1 MRYYAKISIN
11 NKIEEARERLI
22 NRGAGEE
29 EIVFDMEK
37 APKRDD
43 SLYTNFK
50 NSLLR
55 EREAL
60 TIDTISSLGKNYREI
75 AKELQWFN
83 SNSIPLYIADLDFT
97 YKAEVIPYV
106 ALEQLLSNL
115 AEVETKN
122 VKGAQKTGIA
132 KAKAANKS
140 YGRPRIAY
148 PDNWER
154 DFLLWKNGNIT
165 ATEFMA
171 RSGLKKGTFYNLIKE
186 YKRKLSDQ
194 TESLKSIS

>member
-60 TIDTISSLGKNYREI
+60 TIDTISSLGKN
-75 AKELQWFN
+75 
-83 SNSIPLYIADLDFT
+83 
-97 YKAEVIPYV
+97 
-106 ALEQLLSNL
+106 
-115 AEVETKN
+115 
-122 VKGAQKTGIA
+122 TG
-132 KAKAANKS
+132 
-140 YGRPRIAY
+140 R
-148 PDNWER
+148 
-154 DFLLWKNGNIT
+154 
-165 ATEFMA
+165 
-171 RSGLKKGTFYNLIKE
+171 
-186 YKRKLSDQ
+186 
-194 TESLKSIS
+194 